1 MRWAIRWTLGA
12 ALLSAPLAGCE
23 SGDGAVI
30 AEGRKALRA
39 NDYAA
44 AHAKFD
50 EALKADPESYDAL
63 WGKAEAFRGEA
74 KLSDQQ
80 KVLEKHG
87 IVRALEPRAAE
98 ANAASAAASESSD
111 DSSKKSNGASRRAAA
126 RPS

>member
-1 MRWAIRWTLGA
+1 MLVRHRAE
-12 ALLSAPLAGCE
+12 LLDRIE
-23 SGDGAVI
+23 
-30 AEGRKALRA
+30 
-39 NDYAA
+39 
-44 AHAKFD
+44 
-50 EALKADPESYDAL
+50 
-63 WGKAEAFRGEA
+63 
-74 KLSDQQ
+74 Q